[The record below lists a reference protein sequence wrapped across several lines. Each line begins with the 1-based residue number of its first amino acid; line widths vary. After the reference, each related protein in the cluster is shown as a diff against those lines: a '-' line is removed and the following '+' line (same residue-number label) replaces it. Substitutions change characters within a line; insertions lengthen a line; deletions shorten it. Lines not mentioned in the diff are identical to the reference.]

1 MFNVSVS
8 AEEVATSAGP
18 RLLPRQEFACRSRP
32 VLHAAACPC
41 AVPIAKQLTGCV
53 PLQPDPDERPTARQ
67 VFESMRDA
75 AAPMLNWHGSA
86 DCLHGGGSSESPG
99 TSNHASG
106 PLHPVQEVGLG
117 A

>member
-1 MFNVSVS
+1 M
-8 AEEVATSAGP
+8 A
-18 RLLPRQEFACRSRP
+18 
-32 VLHAAACPC
+32 
-41 AVPIAKQLTGCV
+41 
-53 PLQPDPDERPTARQ
+53 LQPDPDERPTARQ

-106 PLHPVQEVGLG
+106 PLHPVQEVGLRLRFWG
-117 A
+117 PPLVAC